1 MFDKKKL
8 GDACASPFC
17 SLEKKSYFFFFFAA
31 FFAVLAFFLVAIF
44 SILPSTCR
52 GTLRHHIIA
61 ICSLYRVN
69 EINSQEKNA
78 CRIARLGDAKW

>member
-44 SILPSTCR
+44 FYSPFPLVVEHCDITSSQFVLCIEST
-52 GTLRHHIIA
+52 
-61 ICSLYRVN
+61 
-69 EINSQEKNA
+69 K
-78 CRIARLGDAKW
+78 